1 MVGRAGVAPATQEAA
16 VLQTVAHTD
25 RRADLC
31 LAVQMGLEPTS
42 HTLERRAARP
52 LRFCTIDAVQV
63 EKAVDSHTG
72 IEPAL
77 TVFETVALPFGEY
90 VSFFDEGTT
99 THRLGFEPRTTVLE
113 TGMLPLHHLCIGCS
127 GGSRTRNDQVMSL
140 GLCH

>member
-1 MVGRAGVAPATQEAA
+1 VESN
-16 VLQTVAHTD
+16 HNCSSI
-25 RRADLC
+25 C
-31 LAVQMGLEPTS
+31 LANSADRLIGLLSMLVVQTGLEPAS

-90 VSFFDEGTT
+90 VSFSDEGTT

-113 TGMLPLHHLCIGCS
+113 TEMLPLHHLRIGRS
-127 GGSRTRNDQVMSL
+127 GGS
-140 GLCH
+140 